1 MGKLTRESLDSN
13 GFKLANNNFNLYYNM
28 LLSDN
33 KYNTISRIKRYA
45 PTAWSILSEGQK
57 TRLYRTAKKHRKF

>member
-33 KYNTISRIKRYA
+33 KYNTISRIKKYA